1 MIRLDGLTHAQVDLC
16 ERIWRCKSTEAFDR
30 FLDQLTPDDR
40 RAARTLL
47 IMIVQEAAEEELAA
61 MDCYPAAEQ
70 LIAQAK
76 KG

>member
-16 ERIWRCKSTEAFDR
+16 ERIWRCKSIEAFDCL
-30 FLDQLTPDDR
+30 LDRLTFDDR

-47 IMIVQEAAEEELAA
+47 IMIVQEDAEEELAA
-61 MDCYPAAEQ
+61 MDRYPAAEQ
-70 LIAQAK
+70 LIARAK

>member
-16 ERIWRCKSTEAFDR
+16 EQIWRCQSTQAFER
-30 FLDQLTPDDR
+30 LLDQLTPADR
-40 RAARTLL
+40 LAATVLL
-47 IMIVQEAAEEELAA
+47 KMIVQEAAEEELAA

-70 LIAQAK
+70 LIAATK

>member
-1 MIRLDGLTHAQVDLC
+1 M
-16 ERIWRCKSTEAFDR
+16 WRCKSTEAFGR

-40 RAARTLL
+40 RAAGTLL

>member
-1 MIRLDGLTHAQVDLC
+1 MR
-16 ERIWRCKSTEAFDR
+16 RCKSTEAFGR

-40 RAARTLL
+40 RAAGTLL